1 MTDTHSSVL
10 RANFAVNPVC
20 VMRVFILALGGQLL
34 ASPPIAATERRLV
47 TPLAH
52 AHYSRASTSSEMSAF
67 MDALAARY
75 PALVSKE
82 IIGQSVQG
90 RDIEAL
96 RLRAR
101 GKGSTE
107 RLEVLV
113 VGSQHGAA
121 EPAGGEALL
130 EIALDLASAK
140 QNTLLRDLELILI
153 PNANPDGR
161 DLRRRSN
168 ANHVNLNTDFVL
180 LSQPESRVL
189 KTALARFAPQVV
201 LDAHESAVLKRQSLA
216 RDGFLTDFD
225 AQFEVGNNPAIP
237 AAVRDFSRT
246 ELLPTLLAR
255 VTQSGLPAQRYIG
268 EITSLKQPITNGGL
282 TLRNFR
288 NTAALSGAVSFL
300 VETKLDS
307 RTDTFKTYRNIAV
320 RVDRQLKCIHA
331 FLDLVH
337 ERRAEIAE
345 HVRAARAVLHS
356 EPLTLFAAYV
366 EDATHPTVAI
376 PLRRLATRKLE
387 NHEFRD
393 HRKVIADQVMPYPPM
408 LVIAAHT
415 EVLRELLERHDIN
428 FWSVSQ
434 PLTAEVIA
442 SRFGPVSNAAARWE
456 NTQQTKASI
465 DLSPHNLLID
475 LAQPNGRYAALLL
488 DPRSTSSVFRTPE
501 YAALLKP
508 DEDFFIYRTFKGATR
523 LAP

>member
-1 MTDTHSSVL
+1 MTDTHSSVQ
-10 RANFAVNPVC
+10 RANFAVNPVL
-20 VMRVFILALGGQLL
+20 VMRVIIVALGGQWL
-34 ASPPIAATERRLV
+34 ASHSVSAAERPLV

-52 AHYSRASTSSEMSAF
+52 AHYSRAGTSSEISIF
-67 MDALAARY
+67 MDALVARY

-96 RLRAR
+96 RLRTRA
-101 GKGSTE
+101 KGSTE
-107 RLEVLV
+107 RLEVLL

-130 EIALDLASAK
+130 EIALEFIMAK
-140 QNTLLRDLELILI
+140 PPPWRDLELTLI

-161 DLRRRSN
+161 DLHRRSN
-168 ANHVNLNTDFVL
+168 ANHVNINTDFVL

-225 AQFEVGNNPAIP
+225 AQFEVGNNPSIP
-237 AAVRDFSRT
+237 AAVRDFT
-246 ELLPTLLAR
+246 LNNLLPTLLAR

-288 NTAALSGAVSFL
+288 NTAGLSGAVSFL
-300 VETKLDS
+300 IETKLDS

-337 ERRAEIAE
+337 ERRADILER
-345 HVRAARAVLHS
+345 VRAARAALHV

-366 EDATHPTVAI
+366 EDAAHQTVAI

-408 LVIAAHT
+408 LVITAHT

-465 DLSPHNLLID
+465 DLSPHSLLID

-523 LAP
+523 VAP